1 MRRFLVFFLTMIL
14 LTSNAAAQKT
24 EKEERKVM
32 LRGQV
37 FDSFTRNYL
46 DSAMVT
52 VMTTDST
59 VIARDTIYTH
69 RSGIQVWGQAYYIKV
84 PAHPAQ
90 FIIKAE
96 SPGYATAC
104 TDYELKRLGRRT
116 AFYVPGIYLK
126 KTARDVAME
135 TEMKEFV
142 VKASKV
148 QLVWRGDTMVYDATA
163 FNLPEG
169 SMLDDL
175 IRQLPGAQLKENGEI
190 TVNGEKIDYL
200 TLNGK
205 DFFKGNNKMMLD
217 NLPYFTVKN
226 VQVFHKRT
234 RKSEYL
240 GYDAERKD
248 YVMDVRLK
256 REYAKGYIANV
267 EGAVG
272 THERWLARAFGLR
285 YTDNARVTLMGNAN
299 NVNEDRRPGSDGDW
313 TPTNQPLGL
322 KTTEMLN
329 ADYHYERQGKWTEEA
344 SVGVTWNKTE
354 NESRTTSTTYVPTGD
369 VHTRSQNASLNKS
382 FAATIGNS
390 FYLSDP
396 LFMQMSTTFDMS
408 PTRSWTNGS
417 SETLTSDSLTNST
430 LTDGYTDGRNWS
442 LGHSMMLLKGLP
454 WGDNIELMLAAGYN
468 ESRSDGY
475 QHNNFDY
482 YRPSG
487 KAEGTAAQGPS
498 SDHRNEYRP
507 DRSRSHE
514 WQAGLTYNFA
524 LGKGWNLEAGY
535 SHSQEFSSGD
545 NPLYRLDRDSTF
557 SALAL
562 SLGELPLLTAALQDS
577 LNSQWTSH
585 WTRNDVGSLQLGYSK
600 YDDEKSYVNLF
611 VYLPLTYKYERERYT
626 RYPIDTTM
634 VQKNVMLNSSLYFT
648 YNDLRHHNSWDC
660 SYNQGTQ
667 TPSITDL
674 IGYCDASNP
683 LSVRLGNP
691 DLHSSHRHVV
701 RVHYGH
707 SVPRL
712 EQNLSI
718 STAYDVTI
726 GQIMQTYN
734 YDSQT
739 GAYTYK
745 PKNVN
750 GNWWWDGSVNFTTAL
765 DSTKHWRL
773 TNEVRVFRHNVAYA
787 ANGVETTTRRLNVRE
802 RFGLRYKLNDRF
814 DVEPTANVEW
824 ERAWSPMETYQTTN
838 IWDISY
844 GVNLHWRLPWEL
856 HLSTD
861 LREYHRRGF
870 ADPSLNT
877 NHLIWNAELSRS
889 FLKGQLTAKLVGY
902 DMLGQISHTSWSV
915 GSEGISSTW
924 QRGIPSY
931 VMAHLAWKFTR
942 KPKKE

>member
-1 MRRFLVFFLTMIL
+1 MRRFLLFFLTMFL
-14 LTSNAAAQKT
+14 LTSSAVAQKT
-24 EKEERKVM
+24 GKEERKVM

-59 VIARDTIYTH
+59 VIARDTIYTN
-69 RSGIQVWGQAYYIKV
+69 RSGIQVWGQAYFIKV

-90 FIIKAE
+90 FVIKAE
-96 SPGYATAC
+96 APGYATAYV
-104 TDYELKRLGRRT
+104 DYELKRLGRRT
-116 AFYVPGIYLK
+116 TFYVPGIYMK

-175 IRQLPGAQLKENGEI
+175 IRQLPGVQLKENGEI

-205 DFFKGNNKMMLD
+205 DFFKGNNKMMRD
-217 NLPYFTVKN
+217 NLPYFTVKD

-240 GYDAERKD
+240 GYDAEKKD
-248 YVMDVRLK
+248 HVMDVRLK

-299 NVNEDRRPGSDGDW
+299 NVNEDRRPGSNGDW

-344 SVGVTWNKTE
+344 TVGVAWNKTE
-354 NESRTTSTTYVPTGD
+354 NESRTTSTTYIPTGN
-369 VHTRSQNASLNKS
+369 VHTRSRNASQNKS
-382 FAATIGNS
+382 FAATIGNN
-390 FYLSDP
+390 FYLTDP
-396 LFMQMSTTFDMS
+396 LFMQMSTTFNTS
-408 PTRSWTNGS
+408 PTRSWANGR
-417 SETLTSDSLTNST
+417 SETLTRDSLTNST
-430 LTDGYTDGRNWS
+430 LTDGYTDGRSWS
-442 LGHSMMLLKGLP
+442 ISHSMMLLKGLP
-454 WGDNIELMLAAGYN
+454 WGDNVQLMLGGGYN
-468 ESRSDGY
+468 ESRSNGF
-475 QHNNFDY
+475 QHYNLDY
-482 YRPSG
+482 YRPSY
-487 KAEGTAAQGPS
+487 

-562 SLGELPLLTAALQDS
+562 SLGELPLLTAALHDS

-585 WTRNDVGSLQLGYSK
+585 WTRNDVGSLQLGYSMYK
-600 YDDEKSYVNLF
+600 DGERYVNLF

-626 RYPIDTTM
+626 RYPIDTTV
-634 VQKNVMLNSSLYFT
+634 VQKNVMLNSSLYFI

-660 SYNQGTQ
+660 TYNQSSL

-674 IGYCDASNP
+674 IGYRDASNP

-712 EQNLSI
+712 EQNFSI

-765 DSTKHWRL
+765 DSAKHWRL

-844 GVNLHWRLPWEL
+844 GVNLHWRLPCEL